1 MNSEVRIRREP
12 TVLPTYEP
20 AKPDL
25 NPMFLEKRVYQGS
38 SGRVYPLPVIDRI
51 AETPTDRTWDAIF
64 IENGLVEVML
74 LPEIGGRIHAG
85 KDLTNGYDFFYRQS
99 VIKPALVGLTG
110 PWASGGVEFNW
121 PQHHRPSTFMPT
133 DVHVEHHEDGAITVW
148 MSEHEPMNRM
158 KGMHGVRLYPGRSV
172 IELCVRLY
180 NRTPYTQTFL
190 WWANIATKVHEAYR
204 SFFPPD
210 VHTVADHAK
219 RATSAYPLCDDHYYG
234 VDYGARAKDGVPE
247 SERPA
252 RFVPAAMGG
261 DGPMYA
267 PNDLSWYANIPVPTS
282 YMCMGTRDDFFGGY
296 DYFARAGLIH
306 VADHHI
312 APGKKQWTWG
322 NQEFGYC
329 WDRNLSDDE
338 APYIELMAGVFTD
351 NQPDFSFLAPGET
364 KVFSQFWYPYAE
376 IGAVQAANIE
386 AAVSVVGND
395 GQTHLGAIVTRNQAG
410 VQITASSLGTVL
422 QEWTLDL
429 EPGKPFVTTVE
440 ADQPVLLVLRDAT
453 GAELIRYEN
462 VIPEGYPASPP
473 ATEPRMPADIESSDQ
488 LYLVGAHLDQYR
500 HATRDATLY
509 WREALLRDPGDMR
522 CNNAM
527 GLWHFRRGEFY
538 EAKEFFERAIK
549 RATER
554 NPNPADGEPYYNL
567 GLTLRFLG
575 DDVEAEEAFGKAIWN
590 SAWQAPGFHALAE
603 IACTRRNWSKALE
616 YLGQSLRKESEN
628 MRARNLRAYVLRQLG
643 QTAKA
648 DQELRQILEIDPLDF
663 WAKSQHGDTIHCDNQ
678 VRIDLA
684 IDCLRT
690 GLNQEAIDILAGA
703 DREAKDG
710 SVPMVEYF
718 TASALRRLGENS
730 LDAFAR
736 ARNAPRDYCFPA
748 RLEELLVLMEALQAD
763 GQDASALYYLGNLL
777 YDRRRHE
784 EAIQFWERS
793 VELDPSDSTVHR
805 NLGIGYF
812 NILGNAQKAQEAFEM
827 ACAVNPGDARLF
839 YERDQLWKRIGVAP
853 ELRLAE
859 LRRHFDLVA
868 RRDDLTIEFCNLL
881 NTMGEYDEAVK
892 ILENRRF
899 QPWEGGEGQAL
910 GAFSRAHLNLG
921 RLALADGNAQ
931 QAKEHFTAV
940 LNPPRNLSEAR
951 HLLANAS
958 DVWLAL
964 GDACDAL
971 GEREEAQKWWS
982 RAADFRGDFQEMS
995 VRSMSEMT
1003 YYQVLAMR
1011 RLGRTEQA
1019 DQTLAELE
1027 AYADDLGKTTAKIDY
1042 FATSLPTMLLFEDDL
1057 QARQDNTARFIRAQA
1072 AHGFGRSEEAEMLLA
1087 EALKQDPNYIQAIE
1101 FANEAS
1107 GKHLYTRTIES

>member
-25 NPMFLEKRVYQGS
+25 NPIFLEKRVYQGS

-51 AETPTDRTWDAIF
+51 AESPTDRSWDAIY

-133 DVHVEHHEDGAITVW
+133 DVHIEHHEDGAITVW
-148 MSEHEPMNRM
+148 MSEHEPMSRM

-219 RATSAYPLCDDHYYG
+219 RATSRYPLCDDHYYG
-234 VDYGARAKDGVPE
+234 VDYGSRATDGVPLGE
-247 SERPA
+247 YPA
-252 RFVPAAMGG
+252 RFIPAYLGG
-261 DGPMYA
+261 KGPDYA

-296 DYFARAGLIH
+296 DYFANAGLIH

-338 APYIELMAGVFTD
+338 APYIELMAGVYTD

-376 IGAVQAANIE
+376 IGVVQAANIE
-386 AAVSVVGND
+386 AALSVVGKD
-395 GQTHLGAIVTRNQAG
+395 GMTNLGAVVTRTQQGAHL
-410 VQITASSLGTVL
+410 IASSLGTVL

-429 EPGKPFVTTVE
+429 EPGKPFTATIE
-440 ADQPVLLVLRDAT
+440 TEQPVLFILEDAT
-453 GAELIRYEN
+453 GAELLRYEN
-462 VIPEGYPASPP
+462 MDSEGYPASPP
-473 ATEPRMPADIESSDQ
+473 ATEPPMPSEIESADQ

-509 WREALLRDPGDMR
+509 WREALRRDPGDLR

-527 GLWHFRRGEFY
+527 GLWHMRRGEFY
-538 EAKEFFERAIK
+538 EAKEFFEQAIK

-554 NPNPADGEPYYNL
+554 NPNPSDGEPYYNL
-567 GLTLRFLG
+567 GLTLRFMG
-575 DDVEAEEAFGKAIWN
+575 DDREAEEAFGKAIWN
-590 SAWQAPGFHALAE
+590 SAWQSAGFLALAE
-603 IACTRRNWSKALE
+603 IACSRRNWTKAFE

-628 MRARNLRAYVLRQLG
+628 MRAKNLRAYVLRQLG
-643 QTAKA
+643 QPLKA
-648 DQELRQILEIDPLDF
+648 DQELHQILEIDPLDF
-663 WAKSQHGDTIHCDNQ
+663 WARWQLGQSITCDNQ

-684 IDCLRT
+684 IDCMRA
-690 GLNQEAIDILAGA
+690 GLNQEAIDLLAQ
-703 DREAKDG
+703 AKRDAEDG
-710 SVPMVEYF
+710 TAPMVDYF
-718 TASALRRLGENS
+718 TASAQRRLN
-730 LDAFAR
+730 LDATETLAR
-736 ARNAPRDYCFPA
+736 ARTAPRDYCFPA
-748 RLEELLVLMEALQAD
+748 RLEDLVVLLEALEAD
-763 GQDASALYYLGNLL
+763 GQDASAAYYLGNLL

-793 VELDPSDSTVHR
+793 AELDPSYSTVHR

-812 NILGNAQKAQEAFEM
+812 NVFANPQKAQAAFDK
-827 ACAVNPGDARLF
+827 ACEVNPQDARLL
-839 YERDQLWKRIGVAP
+839 YERDQLSKRIGVEP

-859 LRRHFDLVA
+859 LRRHHDLIA
-868 RRDDLTIEFCNLL
+868 QRDDLTIEFCTLL
-881 NTMGEYDEAVK
+881 NTLEQYDEAAK

-910 GAFSRAHLNLG
+910 GAFSRTHLNLG
-921 RLALADGNAQ
+921 RLDLIAGNPTE
-931 QAKEHFTAV
+931 AKTHFSAV
-940 LNPPRNLSEAR
+940 LHSPKNLSEAR

-971 GEREEAQKWWS
+971 GEKVEAKKWWS
-982 RAADFRGDFQEMS
+982 RAADFKGDFQEMS

-1003 YYQVLAMR
+1003 YYQVVAMR

-1019 DQTLAELE
+1019 QQTLEELE
-1027 AYADDLGKTTAKIDY
+1027 TYALELGKAKAKIDY

-1057 QARQDNTARFIRAQA
+1057 QARQENAARLMHAQA
-1072 AHGFGRSEEAEMLLA
+1072 AYGLGRTNEAQTLLR
-1087 EALKQDPNYIQAIE
+1087 EVLKRDPNYNQAIE
-1101 FANEAS
+1101 FAKEVS